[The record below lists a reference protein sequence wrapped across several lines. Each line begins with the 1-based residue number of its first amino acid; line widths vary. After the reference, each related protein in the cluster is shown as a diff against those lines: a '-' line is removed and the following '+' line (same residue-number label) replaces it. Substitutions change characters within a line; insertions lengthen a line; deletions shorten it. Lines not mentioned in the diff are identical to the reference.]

1 MHGGDI
7 YNNRVD
13 IDFSVNLN
21 PYPRDNETEERIR
34 AAMCAGMTN
43 ACCYPDLS
51 QKDVRAAIAR
61 ANGVKTGCVYA
72 GNGAS
77 EIIKTI
83 TYMTAP
89 KTALLIEPCY
99 IGYENALG
107 CLSGCD
113 IKRYYLKEENGYE
126 LDSGALDEITDDI
139 DIIYIQDPIN
149 PTGKSM
155 DPSLLYTILEK
166 TNRCYIT
173 VLYDRS
179 FYYLSDISIEDPI
192 ANEDILNRFHNVYIV
207 TSYTKSFALPGIRMG
222 YVMSTKQNIS
232 KLIPYFPEWNLSS
245 MSAELLKECSDIVGS
260 SDYMKRSVEYIRKE
274 RGYLSAALLELG
286 FKVYESDTVFILING
301 IKGLYDRL
309 IRKGILIRRCEDFH
323 GLDDG
328 FYRIA
333 VRSHEDN
340 IKFIKAIREVLDETG
355 ACKA

>member
-21 PYPRDNETEERIR
+21 PLPYDSKTEERIK
-34 AAMCAGMTN
+34 AAMSAGMTN
-43 ACCYPDLS
+43 ARFYPDPA

-61 ANGVKTGCVYA
+61 ANGVEPGCVYA

-83 TYMTAP
+83 THMTAP
-89 KTALLIEPCY
+89 KAALLIEPCY

-107 CLSGCD
+107 SEDGCV
-113 IKRYYLKEENGYE
+113 IKRLYLKEENGFE
-126 LDSGALDEITDDI
+126 IGTEAVDEITDDI
-139 DIIYIQDPIN
+139 DILYIQDPIN
-149 PTGKSM
+149 PIGKSM
-155 DPSLLYTILEK
+155 GQGLLYTILEK
-166 TNRCYIT
+166 ANRCYIT

-179 FYYLSDISIEDPI
+179 FYHLSDISIEEPI
-192 ANEDILNRFHNVYIV
+192 ASEDILNRFDNVYIV
-207 TSYTKSFALPGIRMG
+207 SSYTKSFALPGIRMG

-245 MSAELLKECSDIVGS
+245 VSAELLKTCSDIMCS
-260 SDYMKRSVEYIRKE
+260 SDHMRRSVEYIRKE
-274 RGYLSAALLELG
+274 RGYLAGALLELG
-286 FKVYESDTVFILING
+286 FKVYESNTVFILIKG
-301 IKGLYDRL
+301 ITGLYDQL
-309 IRKGILIRRCEDFH
+309 LRKRMLIRRCDDFG
-323 GLDDG
+323 GLDDS

-340 IKFIKAIREVLDETG
+340 ERLIENIREVMDEAG